1 VSSAF
6 AIDVPADLLAAARR
20 GEARAQER
28 LYRLFERPAYTLA
41 LRLLA
46 DPEDARDVLHDALLA
61 VFGRLHQF
69 RGECPFWAWLRQ
81 VVVNTALM
89 RLRRRRQLDAREARG
104 GGGGEPLDER
114 APPPSLAAEAAVLE
128 RALAR
133 LPATTRS
140 VVWLACVEGYSHPE
154 IAASMQQ
161 SVSFS
166 KSQLARGLARL
177 RRMLATDTEACHA

>member
-1 VSSAF
+1 MSSAF
-6 AIDVPADLLAAARR
+6 AIEVPASVLAAAGRH
-20 GEARAQER
+20 EPAAQEC

-46 DPEDARDVLHDALLA
+46 DPDEARDVLHDALLA
-61 VFGRLHQF
+61 VFERLHQF

-81 VVVNTALM
+81 VVVNTALL
-89 RLRRRRQLDAREARG
+89 RLRRRRRLDAREAIMG
-104 GGGGEPLDER
+104 DDEEAADTA
-114 APPPSLAAEAAVLE
+114 APPPSLAAEAAILE

-140 VVWLACVEGYSHPE
+140 VVWLACVEGYSHAE
-154 IAASMQQ
+154 IAALMQQ

-177 RRMLATDTEACHA
+177 RRLLAVEPEACHA

>member
-1 VSSAF
+1 MSSAF
-6 AIDVPADLLAAARR
+6 AIEVPDLLLAAARR
-20 GEARAQER
+20 GESAAQER

-41 LRLLA
+41 LRLLS
-46 DPEDARDVLHDALLA
+46 DPDEARDVLHDALLG
-61 VFGRLHQF
+61 VFQRLHQF
-69 RGECPFWAWLRQ
+69 RGDCPFWAWLRQ

-89 RLRRRRQLDAREARG
+89 RLRRRRRLDAHEEIVAD
-104 GGGGEPLDER
+104 GEDAPDDR
-114 APPPSLAAEAAVLE
+114 APPPSLAAEAALLE

-177 RRMLATDTEACHA
+177 RRLLAVEQETCHV